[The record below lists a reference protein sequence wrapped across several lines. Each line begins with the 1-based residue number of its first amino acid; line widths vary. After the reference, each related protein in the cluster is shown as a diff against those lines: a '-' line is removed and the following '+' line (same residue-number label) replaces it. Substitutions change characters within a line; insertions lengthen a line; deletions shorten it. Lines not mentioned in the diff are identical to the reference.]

1 MIRKRKRKDTALERG
16 KKKKQQQE
24 LKGGSTAELFLQES
38 VRGLDSRGNVQSQ
51 VKTEIDAECVQTLF
65 IHNDQNYA
73 SFLSNSY

>member
-1 MIRKRKRKDTALERG
+1 MIRKRKRKDTTLERG
-16 KKKKQQQE
+16 KKIQQE

>member
-1 MIRKRKRKDTALERG
+1 MIRKRKRKDTTLERG
-16 KKKKQQQE
+16 KKIQQE

-38 VRGLDSRGNVQSQ
+38 VRDLDSRGNVQSQ
-51 VKTEIDAECVQTLF
+51 VKTEIDAECVQTLL